1 MVFIVFILGL
11 IIALTATIIM
21 CSCSLNKYFPALVL
35 FICSLLLSLCIVGFV
50 SVSKPFSQKML
61 LYYDN
66 KMRTSKE
73 QITQSKNL
81 LEKEYIEKIKMPK
94 YKEKYIYWF
103 ENVYGDNSLERC
115 EEFLNQY

>member
-1 MVFIVFILGL
+1 MQLVS
-11 IIALTATIIM
+11 IISFQKFVYSIAIYAT
-21 CSCSLNKYFPALVL
+21 L
-35 FICSLLLSLCIVGFV
+35 
-50 SVSKPFSQKML
+50 KMWHF
-61 LYYDN
+61 YAIHY

-103 ENVYGDNSLERC
+103 ENIYGDNSLERC